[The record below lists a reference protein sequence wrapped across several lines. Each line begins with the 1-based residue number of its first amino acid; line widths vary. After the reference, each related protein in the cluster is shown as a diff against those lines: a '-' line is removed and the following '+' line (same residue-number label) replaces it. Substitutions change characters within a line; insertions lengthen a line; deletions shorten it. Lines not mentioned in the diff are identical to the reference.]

1 MPADPLNNFEI
12 QNIIKIKLN
21 LMVFTQEI
29 IKLK

>member
-1 MPADPLNNFEI
+1 MLADPLTNFEI
-12 QNIIKIKLN
+12 QNIIKIKLD